1 MFPTLLY
8 FAFKIETLLV
18 KWDCQPN
25 FGVFTKWDQDLHDEE
40 EEEEESEQDDEE
52 SGYEKR
58 KATVEEGE
66 RQLSRKEYEE
76 MFRSSFNDKCKV
88 YFVDARHFTK
98 AKVRFV
104 RIIISQPSLPETWKL
119 DKLRY

>member
-1 MFPTLLY
+1 M
-8 FAFKIETLLV
+8 
-18 KWDCQPN
+18 DCQPN
-25 FGVFTKWDQDLHDEE
+25 FGVFTKWDQDFNDEE
-40 EEEEESEQDDEE
+40 EEEEEPEQDDEE
-52 SGYEKR
+52 SEGEG
-58 KATVEEGE
+58 EGEGE
-66 RQLSRKEYEE
+66 RQLTREE
-76 MFRSSFNDKCKV
+76 NEENFRSSFGDKCKV

>member
-1 MFPTLLY
+1 MKTLL
-8 FAFKIETLLV
+8 KDL
-18 KWDCQPN
+18 DCQPN
-25 FGVFTKWDQDLHDEE
+25 FGVFTKWDQDLDDEE
-40 EEEEESEQDDEE
+40 EEEEEPEQDDEE

-58 KATVEEGE
+58 KTTVEEGE
-66 RQLSRKEYEE
+66 RQLSREKYKKK
-76 MFRSSFNDKCKV
+76 FLSSFNDKCKV